1 MLRDPRLRTL
11 SWQVSRQL
19 QLQLQRVFVVEQ
31 RWWRLQLGR
40 TQIQIQIQIQN
51 ILVTQEAP
59 VGRWE
64 NAFATTTTRAP
75 TPQPSGGAQGLCS
88 APATIFVCVCV
99 CVCVCLGV
107 FGCQCFGARRGER
120 TRTRARAHSGRA
132 RKITKIYSSRERAH
146 KRKVKTQCA
155 CVFGRVC
162 DSVLSARVLTRT
174 ECAASPH
181 FERHSRPTW
190 MH

>member
-40 TQIQIQIQIQN
+40 
-51 ILVTQEAP
+51 TQEAP

-99 CVCVCLGV
+99 CVCLGV
-107 FGCQCFGARRGER
+107 SVFRCAPRGAHAHAGARTLG
-120 TRTRARAHSGRA
+120 ARS
-132 RKITKIYSSRERAH
+132 KDH
-146 KRKVKTQCA
+146 KNLFK
-155 CVFGRVC
+155 
-162 DSVLSARVLTRT
+162 
-174 ECAASPH
+174 P
-181 FERHSRPTW
+181 
-190 MH
+190 